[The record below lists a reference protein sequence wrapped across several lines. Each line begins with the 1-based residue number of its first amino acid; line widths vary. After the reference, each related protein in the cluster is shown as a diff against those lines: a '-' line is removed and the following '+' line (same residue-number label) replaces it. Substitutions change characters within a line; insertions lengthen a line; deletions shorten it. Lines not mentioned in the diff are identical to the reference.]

1 MKHVRV
7 ELLLWLG
14 IGRVYEGLDWE
25 IQIWFTDTAI
35 TFAISCYIPA
45 SRLLRRPPS
54 SSDQCPKS
62 NHGRTLF
69 QEVRLVKPVRA
80 LLEP

>member
-25 IQIWFTDTAI
+25 IQIWFNYI
-35 TFAISCYIPA
+35 CYF
-45 SRLLRRPPS
+45 LLHP
-54 SSDQCPKS
+54 C
-62 NHGRTLF
+62 F
-69 QEVRLVKPVRA
+69 QTTTETSKQL
-80 LLEP
+80 